1 LVNHDAF
8 CVILVS
14 SCQNKVNLIVYRV
27 KVDDTL
33 IPLDL
38 LVASFVRLV
47 HLAWLDLPHVKRVR
61 KAGTRS
67 TVKEAELAFRVLLG
81 NVVKVDWVGRI
92 CWIKRLILT
101 LKIEPATCM
110 GTREHN

>member
-1 LVNHDAF
+1 MSKQGQPDLDCLPCEGGRYSYSVGF
-8 CVILVS
+8 VS
-14 SCQNKVNLIVYRV
+14 CELCETV
-27 KVDDTL
+27 
-33 IPLDL
+33 
-38 LVASFVRLV
+38 V

-92 CWIKRLILT
+92 CWIKRLIL
-101 LKIEPATCM
+101 
-110 GTREHN
+110 